1 MHGIA
6 TSQADVTCV
15 SKHECGLPLNDQELQ
30 VRCRPP
36 FLRFR
41 SLRNDC

>member
-6 TSQADVTCV
+6 TSQAAVTCV
-15 SKHECGLPLNDQELQ
+15 SKHECCLPITDQDLQ
-30 VRCRPP
+30 VGVRPP